1 MTSKNQRRQPNENT
15 ATKFRRLLTESV
27 SDEDFR
33 AVILALVTS
42 AKGGDLGA
50 AKLLIDRCCGKPS
63 VADEL
68 ESDSSSETSNAPV
81 ADENGEPTGLQA
93 RKAALATRIAA
104 LSH

>member
-1 MTSKNQRRQPNENT
+1 MTSKNQRRQPSENT

-33 AVILALVTS
+33 AVISALVTS

-68 ESDSSSETSNAPV
+68 EV
-81 ADENGEPTGLQA
+81 ASTADTRTEFSADTRGEPVGLKA
-93 RKAALATRIAA
+93 RRSALAERIAA
-104 LSH
+104 ISQ